1 MNISPQAPSLSIPTV
16 VNPPT
21 ESLRRENSQREV
33 IAAPAAASRSAAEK
47 GVASDKERGR
57 TPAQNSEQ
65 IDFVNLEKRAKQEK
79 SSISDQNS
87 SSDENSS
94 KQQENN
100 TEQEPSENTFESF
113 AEERVISELQSR
125 DKEVRAH
132 EFAHAA
138 VGGASTG
145 APSYSYQKGPDGK
158 QCAVNGEVSV
168 DLSTVSGN
176 PRATIAKMQKVH
188 SAALAPANP
197 SAQDRSVAATASQ
210 IIQRAQSELFT
221 EQSEQASEIKTSS
234 QFTKPRSV
242 FQKDDSVDKA
252 ASDSNDFDTLI
263 NQTLAAQEQIAP
275 GRTQDVVE
283 RAGRVES
290 FYSNITQ
297 AYEKP
302 PSFQFEL
309 TA

>member
-1 MNISPQAPSLSIPTV
+1 MS
-16 VNPPT
+16 
-21 ESLRRENSQREV
+21 
-33 IAAPAAASRSAAEK
+33 
-47 GVASDKERGR
+47 
-57 TPAQNSEQ
+57 
-65 IDFVNLEKRAKQEK
+65 LEKRAKQEK

-100 TEQEPSENTFESF
+100 TEQESSENTFESF

-132 EFAHAA
+132 EFAHSA

-158 QCAVNGEVSV
+158 QYAVNGEVSV

-221 EQSEQASEIKTSS
+221 EQSEQVSVTKTPS
-234 QFTKPRSV
+234 QFIKPRSV
-242 FQKDDSVDKA
+242 FQKDDSVDKT
-252 ASDSNDFDTLI
+252 ASNSNDFDTLI

-297 AYEKP
+297 AYEKS

>member
-1 MNISPQAPSLSIPTV
+1 MNILPQAPNLSIPTV

-21 ESLRRENSQREV
+21 ESLRRENNQREV

-57 TPAQNSEQ
+57 TPAQNNEQ
-65 IDFVNLEKRAKQEK
+65 IDFVSLEKRAKQEQ
-79 SSISDQNS
+79 SSISDQKS
-87 SSDENSS
+87 SGDENPSQ
-94 KQQENN
+94 QQENN
-100 TEQEPSENTFESF
+100 AEQESSENTFETF
-113 AEERVISELQSR
+113 AEDRAISELQSR

-158 QCAVNGEVSV
+158 QYAVNGEVSV

-197 SAQDRSVAATASQ
+197 SSQDRSVAATASQ
-210 IIQRAQSELFT
+210 IIQRSQSELLAD
-221 EQSEQASEIKTSS
+221 QSAQVSE
-234 QFTKPRSV
+234 TKSTAQYINPRSI
-242 FQKDDSVDKA
+242 FQKDDSAEQV
-252 ASDSNDFDTLI
+252 ASDTRDFDTLI
-263 NQTLAAQEQIAP
+263 NQTLASQEQIAP
-275 GRTQDVVE
+275 GRTQDVIE

-302 PSFQFEL
+302 PRFQFEL
-309 TA
+309 MA